1 VASLSYIRGVFD
13 SSFFI
18 VEEKMKI
25 SVYGSSGFIGGTFC
39 NLFSEDVIKIPR
51 DQRKPESKNILYLI
65 STISNY
71 NVFDNLN
78 LDVDT
83 NLTVLLDTLQYCKD
97 NDLIFNYVSTGFVY
111 GPDIVYAKE
120 DDPCD
125 PRGFYSIT
133 KRTAEQLL
141 ISFCNT
147 FDVKYRI
154 MRIANVYGQDK
165 TVSSKKN
172 VLGFLI
178 RLMKEN
184 KPITLYDDGMQLR
197 DYMHVTDICK
207 ALKLVIDD
215 GEINSIY
222 NIASGNAL
230 PFREIIETVKKIL
243 RSESELIS
251 VETPKFNKIAQAK
264 NFALNADKLKSLGF
278 KPEIDLYSGLQSIC
292 F

>member
-1 VASLSYIRGVFD
+1 
-13 SSFFI
+13 
-18 VEEKMKI
+18 MNKI
-25 SVYGSSGFIGGTFC
+25 SVYGATGFIGGTFC
-39 NLFSEDVIKIPR
+39 NLFPEEVIKIPR
-51 DQRKPESKNILYLI
+51 DQRKPQSKNILYLI

-178 RLMKEN
+178 GLMKEN

-230 PFREIIETVKKIL
+230 PFREIITMVKDIL

-251 VETPKFNKIAQAK
+251 VETPKFNQIAQAK

-278 KPEIDLYSGLQSIC
+278 KPEIDLHDGLQSIC

>member
-1 VASLSYIRGVFD
+1 
-13 SSFFI
+13 
-18 VEEKMKI
+18 
-25 SVYGSSGFIGGTFC
+25 
-39 NLFSEDVIKIPR
+39 
-51 DQRKPESKNILYLI
+51 
-65 STISNY
+65 
-71 NVFDNLN
+71 
-78 LDVDT
+78 
-83 NLTVLLDTLQYCKD
+83 
-97 NDLIFNYVSTGFVY
+97 
-111 GPDIVYAKE
+111 
-120 DDPCD
+120 
-125 PRGFYSIT
+125 
-133 KRTAEQLL
+133 
-141 ISFCNT
+141 
-147 FDVKYRI
+147 
-154 MRIANVYGQDK
+154 
-165 TVSSKKN
+165 
-172 VLGFLI
+172 
-178 RLMKEN
+178 MKEN

>member
-1 VASLSYIRGVFD
+1 
-13 SSFFI
+13 
-18 VEEKMKI
+18 
-25 SVYGSSGFIGGTFC
+25 
-39 NLFSEDVIKIPR
+39 
-51 DQRKPESKNILYLI
+51 
-65 STISNY
+65 
-71 NVFDNLN
+71 
-78 LDVDT
+78 
-83 NLTVLLDTLQYCKD
+83 
-97 NDLIFNYVSTGFVY
+97 
-111 GPDIVYAKE
+111 
-120 DDPCD
+120 
-125 PRGFYSIT
+125 
-133 KRTAEQLL
+133 
-141 ISFCNT
+141 
-147 FDVKYRI
+147 